1 MNGKEKELLLKI
13 IEEQDSIIEEQGK
26 IIRALIGRV
35 ERLEKIYINSF
46 VPSKN

>member
-1 MNGKEKELLLKI
+1 MNGKEKELLLK
-13 IEEQDSIIEEQGK
+13 IIEEQGK